1 MDIKEKNT
9 RKFNI
14 IIVITK
20 LRNLAML
27 TASDT
32 QTTAPSFL
40 KDVNLA
46 KI

>member
-27 TASDT
+27 TASDK
-32 QTTAPSFL
+32 QTTAPSIL
-40 KDVNLA
+40 RDVNLA